1 MEEWKQITDFP
12 NYEVSNTGKVR
23 NKRGLI
29 LKPQSNTKNKYL
41 QVLLWKDSK
50 AKCCYMHRLV
60 AEAFVKR
67 EKDTDIYVWFKDED
81 VQNNNFENL
90 YWKNAKRNP
99 NHAKEDGK
107 KYFG

>member
-60 AEAFVKR
+60 AEAFVNR
-67 EKDTDIYVWFKDED
+67 EKDTDIYVWFKDEN